1 MARTWAKKGKTCS
14 ESRNTSNVNKPN
26 AKIVATCNLQI
37 QNCDF
42 ANAKAKGTRT
52 ATFSEMKRTSSRIAS
67 RSETSANPSVVK
79 SAKRKAEE
87 RNGVVGGNGDATAAA
102 SKKAWTCKE
111 KEQLIAGEGIL
122 WNFLSTL
129 TGLSKLE
136 PITAAMCPNKI
147 RKICLDCT
155 KIFPGVHLEPK
166 SVPYKLSLIRLILCV
181 SPGLRHEVNPRWG
194 RNFYD
199 HPGKLFIFSLRIEES
214 WIG

>member
-1 MARTWAKKGKTCS
+1 
-14 ESRNTSNVNKPN
+14 
-26 AKIVATCNLQI
+26 
-37 QNCDF
+37 
-42 ANAKAKGTRT
+42 
-52 ATFSEMKRTSSRIAS
+52 MKRTSSRIAS

-147 RKICLDCT
+147 RKICLRRP
-155 KIFPGVHLEPK
+155 KNFHGVHLDPK
-166 SVPYKLSLIRLILCV
+166 SVRYKLSLIPDTVCMLGIDK
-181 SPGLRHEVNPRWG
+181 SDPTSNS
-194 RNFYD
+194 
-199 HPGKLFIFSLRIEES
+199 SLYPSTRTF
-214 WIG
+214 